1 VNSPFEIEE
10 YFDKIEST
18 KAMSIL
24 KMIENEISK
33 EKMFESI
40 VVLTIL
46 FQFIVLLYFKAI

>member
-1 VNSPFEIEE
+1 MNSPFEIEE